1 VSSSGTSEWLPAA
14 LLEHADAWESKSA
27 FDADRFS
34 RAEQHAARARQG
46 IDAVRH
52 AGVDGIVGQCPLCG
66 ASSRFLSPA
75 ADAETPN
82 LREGL
87 ICSGC
92 GTNARTRAGLVLLQ
106 SLCPQREASIY
117 ITEQASAAYRW
128 LHKRYRSVIG
138 SEFERSPWRR
148 MRLSRHLWAS
158 RILRY
163 VRFEDV
169 TALSLKTASQRAVVS
184 FDVIEHVPDDQ
195 AAFREFARVTERAGW
210 LILTAPFAGAERGI
224 ERAQVCADGSI
235 EHLLAPEYHG
245 DPLGKGVLC
254 FRHYGWNLLDDLRS
268 EGYSQAAVV
277 MPWYPEAGLF
287 DGLVTIVARR

>member
-1 VSSSGTSEWLPAA
+1 MSDWPPAT
-14 LLEHADAWESKSA
+14 LLEHAEVWESKSA
-27 FDADRFS
+27 FDADRAS
-34 RAEQHAARARQG
+34 RVEQFEARGRQG

-52 AGVDGIVGQCPLCG
+52 SGAGGIAGHCPLCG
-66 ASSRFLSPA
+66 VASRFASPA
-75 ADAETPN
+75 ADAQAPN

-92 GTNARTRAGLVLLQ
+92 GTNARARAGLLLLQ
-106 SLCPQREASIY
+106 SLCPQGDASIY

-128 LHKRYRSVIG
+128 LHQRYRSVIG
-138 SEFERSPWRR
+138 SEFERNPWRR
-148 MRLSRHLWAS
+148 MRLSRHLWTA
-158 RILRY
+158 RIFRY

-169 TALSLKTASQRAVVS
+169 TALSLKPSSQRVVVS

-195 AAFREFARVTERAGW
+195 AAFREFARVTEPGGW

-224 ERAQVCADGSI
+224 ERARVCADGSV

-254 FRHYGWNLLDDLRS
+254 YRHYGWDLLDRLRS
-268 EGYSQAAVV
+268 VGYARAAVV

-287 DGLVTIVARR
+287 DGLTTIVARR